1 MHKLTE
7 RLSKLES
14 QNSRPRASMQ
24 QSWRAAAGCLFAKYG
39 VRGDSLTTLAVLGAP
54 SYHTAVFAYDSP
66 TIFNAA
72 PCFFLGGVSFCY
84 LFIFAKLTFLIFSCP
99 LKGTGLEQWLPG

>member
-7 RLSKLES
+7 HLSKRES

-39 VRGDSLTTLAVLGAP
+39 VGGDSLITLAVLGAP

-72 PCFFLGGVSFCY
+72 PCFFLGGGCLFVIY
-84 LFIFAKLTFLIFSCP
+84 LFLLS
-99 LKGTGLEQWLPG
+99 